1 MTDCLVCSSP
11 ALDLVLDLG
20 ETALAN
26 NFITAQELGTEEPTY
41 PLQLARCRDCGH
53 VQLLGRVSPAEMFD
67 TYLYVSS
74 MSETLRSHLRSV
86 AVTATKFSAASAGDL
101 AVDIGSN
108 DGTLLTGYGGSE
120 LRTLGVDPAANLAE
134 LAKSKGIEISVGYFG
149 EKLAIGIRDKHG
161 QAKIITATNSFP
173 HIPALADYM
182 KGVCTLLSP
191 DGVFLIEAHYAGA
204 MAAEVAFDTIY
215 HEHVSYWL
223 LAPMHHL
230 MTQHNLEI
238 VAVEHLPIHHG
249 QARVYVCH
257 KGTRAIDNSV
267 RTVFEKERSNGF
279 LDSQAWTQFAKQTH
293 DLKQS
298 LHSMLLDIRA
308 DSKTVAGYGAPAKA
322 STLLGFLGLGPADIP
337 YIADRSPLK
346 QGRYTP
352 GTHIPIVAPEQ
363 ILEEKPDY
371 LVLFAWN
378 FAEEIME
385 QLADYKS
392 AGGKFVIPIPKVKIL
407 S

>member
-1 MTDCLVCSSP
+1 MTKCLVCANPS
-11 ALDLVLDLG
+11 LDLVLDLG
-20 ETALAN
+20 KTALAN
-26 NFITAQELGTEEPTY
+26 NFITAQELDTEEPTY
-41 PLQLARCRDCGH
+41 PLQLARCSDCGH
-53 VQLLGRVSPAEMFD
+53 VQLPRRVSPTEMFD

-74 MSETLRSHLRSV
+74 MSGTLRSHLRSV
-86 AVTATKFSAASAGDL
+86 AATATSFAAASAGDL

-108 DGTLLTGYGGSE
+108 DGTLLTGYEGSG

-134 LAKSKGIEISVGYFG
+134 LAKSKGIETSVGYFG
-149 EKLAIGIRDKHG
+149 EKLASEIKNKYG

-173 HIPALADYM
+173 HIPMLADYI
-182 KGVCTLLSP
+182 KGIRTLLSR

-204 MAAEVAFDTIY
+204 MAAEIAFDTIY

-223 LAPMHHL
+223 LSPMHRL

-257 KGTRAIDNSV
+257 KGIREIDVSV
-267 RTVFEKERSNGF
+267 HAAYEKEQSSGL
-279 LDSQAWTQFAKQTH
+279 LDSQAWKQFAAQSR

-352 GTHIPIVAPEQ
+352 GTHIPIVAPERV
-363 ILEEKPDY
+363 LEEKPDY

-385 QLADYKS
+385 QLADYRNS
-392 AGGKFVIPIPKVKIL
+392 GGKFVVPVPKVKIF